1 MTTPLSESLDELT
14 GEELSLLKPIFEHQ
28 KRSLLLQIYR
38 SQFKATRIINNQ
50 GNMTSPKETNKTMI
64 LDPKEMEIYELSE
77 KEFRMVIKKI
87 SEL

>member
-1 MTTPLSESLDELT
+1 
-14 GEELSLLKPIFEHQ
+14 
-28 KRSLLLQIYR
+28 
-38 SQFKATRIINNQ
+38 
-50 GNMTSPKETNKTMI
+50 MTSPKETNKTMI